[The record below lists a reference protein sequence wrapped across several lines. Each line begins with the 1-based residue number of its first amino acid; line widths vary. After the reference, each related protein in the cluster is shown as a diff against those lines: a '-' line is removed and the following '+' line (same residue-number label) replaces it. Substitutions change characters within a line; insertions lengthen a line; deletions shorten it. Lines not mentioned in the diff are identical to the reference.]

1 MSITFS
7 ASEEIEAP
15 TDTTTSTA
23 AELNGSPAKP
33 ISKTV
38 LSNALNSTVAANT
51 TAKSKIPQVS
61 FLFGAG
67 AEAYY
72 GMPLGARFA
81 VEIFRRQVELFCVE
95 ADGAFLLVVLA
106 QHYHELLEVAGAFV
120 EEFFVD
126 GTLFRVR
133 EVVVGGTA
141 YLEE

>member
-81 VEIFRRQVELFCVE
+81 VEIFRRQEQGKGIFTTCAVGCHNQ
-95 ADGAFLLVVLA
+95 AA
-106 QHYHELLEVAGAFV
+106 QPMSA
-120 EEFFVD
+120 
-126 GTLFRVR
+126 
-133 EVVVGGTA
+133 
-141 YLEE
+141 

>member
-51 TAKSKIPQVS
+51 TAKSKSKIPQVS

-81 VEIFRRQVELFCVE
+81 VEIFVIHYSNPYR
-95 ADGAFLLVVLA
+95 LLSKHALC
-106 QHYHELLEVAGAFV
+106 
-120 EEFFVD
+120 
-126 GTLFRVR
+126 
-133 EVVVGGTA
+133 
-141 YLEE
+141 YLRK